1 MNMEIELKK
10 SDGDRNEDQKS
21 PLITVGVST
30 FNRKTYLRESLKSL
44 ENQTFRDF
52 EIIVADDGSTDGT
65 QEMIRMEFPE
75 VRYFYQENQGD
86 AAAKNKVADHARGR
100 YLVFNDSDDLF
111 LPDALERLYAP
122 LANDPDRCSYGQYIT
137 IDSTGERL
145 PTKSKMKVFPNGNI
159 LPDLILHIIV
169 HNCGTLMPLE
179 LFRQTGGYDVSLQC
193 GYDYKLA
200 LELAVRTNLHAI
212 EKPVFLRRRH
222 STNLSSTN
230 YEKMSLILKILNEFL
245 EKYPDV
251 RGKYGAVIRKRFAA
265 LHGKLAR
272 EAKKELLPRTTVRRH
287 LKAALHEAFSLKSLY
302 RYLTS
307 FL

>member
-1 MNMEIELKK
+1 
-10 SDGDRNEDQKS
+10 
-21 PLITVGVST
+21 
-30 FNRKTYLRESLKSL
+30 
-44 ENQTFRDF
+44 
-52 EIIVADDGSTDGT
+52 
-65 QEMIRMEFPE
+65 
-75 VRYFYQENQGD
+75 
-86 AAAKNKVADHARGR
+86 
-100 YLVFNDSDDLF
+100 
-111 LPDALERLYAP
+111 
-122 LANDPDRCSYGQYIT
+122 
-137 IDSTGERL
+137 
-145 PTKSKMKVFPNGNI
+145 
-159 LPDLILHIIV
+159 
-169 HNCGTLMPLE
+169 MPLE

-245 EKYPDV
+245 EKHPDV
-251 RGKYGAVIRKRFAA
+251 RGKYDAVIRKRFAA

-272 EAKKELLPRTTVRRH
+272 EAKKESLPRITVRRH
-287 LKAALHEAFSLKSLY
+287 LKTALHEAFSLKSLY